1 MDKEALYK
9 AWKEEEAKLRLKAGI
24 FRTLK
29 IAMRK
34 SKSSLGIFAKSS
46 KTICEMRWSSSIWK
60 QGWWVLLSL
69 GHLYSMTTAIEAY
82 PPNVELCQHV
92 LTPLGIDF
100 HAADGGEPLPFPDE
114 SFDIITNRHGDY
126 DISEIYRTLKPAGF
140 FITQQVGAE
149 NDRDL
154 VNLLQPELT
163 ELPFPEQYLSIQEK
177 TFRKQGFK
185 ILESAESYPAIR
197 FFDVGALVWFA
208 KIIAWEFIDFSVDHS
223 LNQLYKEQAIIYEQG
238 YLSGKTHRFYLV
250 AKKNSKLALKNS

>member
-9 AWKEEEAKLRLKAGI
+9 AWKEEEAKAQIKGWDFSHIEDRYEEERELPWDFRQVIKNYLRD
-24 FRTLK
+24 
-29 IAMRK
+29 
-34 SKSSLGIFAKSS
+34 
-46 KTICEMRWSSSIWK
+46 EMK
-60 QGWWVLLSL
+60 LLDMETGGGEFLLSL
-69 GHLYSMTTAIEAY
+69 GHPYSMTTAIEAY

-100 HAADGGEPLPFPDE
+100 HAADGGEPLAFPDE

-154 VNLLQPELT
+154 VNLLQPDLT

-177 TFRKQGFK
+177 AFRK
-185 ILESAESYPAIR
+185 
-197 FFDVGALVWFA
+197 
-208 KIIAWEFIDFSVDHS
+208 
-223 LNQLYKEQAIIYEQG
+223 
-238 YLSGKTHRFYLV
+238 
-250 AKKNSKLALKNS
+250 